1 MTNYNP
7 ENYIKV
13 KAPYG
18 YYADD
23 YYGYLPDGT
32 KQRFPTEKEYI
43 DEFRDILKEE
53 MNKIRSRENAALL

>member
-1 MTNYNP
+1 MD
-7 ENYIKV
+7 EIKV

-32 KQRFPTEKEYI
+32 KQGYPTEKEYEE
-43 DEFRDILKEE
+43 DFKELLDAE
-53 MNKIRSRENAALL
+53 MEKIRSRQNPGVL